1 MEPEL
6 GQRPE
11 NFSESPNN
19 VICGLIQI
27 PSVRI
32 VATGVPEESRNVFEE
47 HARGST
53 LSDDP
58 RDVRPDPSL
67 ICCSKALP
75 GDGVRLTGESRS
87 SNVHRSPQGSGI
99 EFAEIRR
106 NKALIQGTFVDARRN
121 RCQGVSFPFRN
132 KAGPVS
138 GQCDAKS
145 ELKAADSEAEP
156 KTADFLRAIHMVH
169 PRHGII
175 WTSACISAAGHRI
188 APSPKN
194 LLTILV
200 VQASPHR
207 WKV

>member
-32 VATGVPEESRNVFEE
+32 ATGVPEEPWDVFEE

-67 ICCSKALP
+67 VCCSEALP
-75 GDGVRLTGESRS
+75 SNGVRLTGKSSR
-87 SNVHRSPQGSGI
+87 NHLHRSPEGSGI
-99 EFAEIRR
+99 EFAEIRLS
-106 NKALIQGTFVDARRN
+106 KALVQGTLVDARN
-121 RCQGVSFPFRN
+121 NSGQGVGFPFR
-132 KAGPVS
+132 KSDGPVG
-138 GQCDAKS
+138 GQCDAESK
-145 ELKAADSEAEP
+145 LKAADSEAEP

-175 WTSACISAAGHRI
+175 WTSLCISAAGHRI